1 MTKQEFEAAKASL
14 MEIITR
20 QDQEDAVRI
29 RAVQELEK
37 LIELYHLIYKWGMA

>member
-1 MTKQEFEAAKASL
+1 MTQQEFEAAKAAL

-37 LIELYHLIYKWGMA
+37 LIELYHMNYKWGMA

>member
-1 MTKQEFEAAKASL
+1 MSKQEFEAAKAAL

-37 LIELYHLIYKWGMA
+37 LIELYYLNYKWGTG